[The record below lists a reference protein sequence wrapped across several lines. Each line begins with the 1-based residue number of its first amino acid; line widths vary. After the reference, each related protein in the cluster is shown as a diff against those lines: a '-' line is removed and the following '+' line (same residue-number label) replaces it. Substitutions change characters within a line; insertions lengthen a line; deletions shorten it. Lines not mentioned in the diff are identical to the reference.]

1 MEALLPSPKS
11 LPISVYLGGIVGSLK
26 PKHLILCALEL
37 PLQPPLL
44 LLTGQAM
51 ML

>member
-1 MEALLPSPKS
+1 MEALLPSPNS
-11 LPISVYLGGIVGSLK
+11 LPGSVYLGGVLGSLT

-44 LLTGQAM
+44 LLTGLAM
-51 ML
+51 KM